1 METLIYKA
9 STAVHVLC
17 GILSL
22 LAGLVAMITN
32 KGGKVHNR
40 AGMVFY
46 WSMFMIFITTSIFFI
61 LYPTNLKY
69 QFFLGIGI
77 VSFYPN
83 WSGKRMLAMKKG
95 LIPTLTDKVGAWSI
109 GISGICMWAYGVFLT
124 INPAKQF
131 GSLNIL
137 FFIFG
142 TVSVLNAYGDLRL
155 YLGYVK
161 PEKMHW
167 FFAHAGKMMGAYTA
181 AITAFCVNIVP
192 RFLPDNTPSFVFI
205 LTWTAPGVIL
215 GILSA
220 RIIKKYKV
228 KFKMAEKPSL
238 SAKLKQLFA
247 KKELV

>member
-1 METLIYKA
+1 
-9 STAVHVLC
+9 
-17 GILSL
+17 
-22 LAGLVAMITN
+22 
-32 KGGKVHNR
+32 
-40 AGMVFY
+40 
-46 WSMFMIFITTSIFFI
+46 
-61 LYPTNLKY
+61 
-69 QFFLGIGI
+69 
-77 VSFYPN
+77 
-83 WSGKRMLAMKKG
+83 
-95 LIPTLTDKVGAWSI
+95 
-109 GISGICMWAYGVFLT
+109 
-124 INPAKQF
+124 
-131 GSLNIL
+131 
-137 FFIFG
+137 
-142 TVSVLNAYGDLRL
+142 LNAYGDLGL

-228 KFKMAEKPSL
+228 KFKMAEKPNL